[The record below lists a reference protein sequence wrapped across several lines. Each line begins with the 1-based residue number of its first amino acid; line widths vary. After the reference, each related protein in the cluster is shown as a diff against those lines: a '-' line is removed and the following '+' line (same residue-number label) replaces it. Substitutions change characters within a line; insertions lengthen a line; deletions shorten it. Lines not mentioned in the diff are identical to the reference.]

1 MVGLLVEYIVGFAV
15 GIEFFWKDEEDVF
28 GYIVIELGVFRIVIS
43 Y

>member
-15 GIEFFWKDEEDVF
+15 GIEFFWKEVDDDF
-28 GYIVIELGVFRIVIS
+28 GYVVIELGVFRIVVS